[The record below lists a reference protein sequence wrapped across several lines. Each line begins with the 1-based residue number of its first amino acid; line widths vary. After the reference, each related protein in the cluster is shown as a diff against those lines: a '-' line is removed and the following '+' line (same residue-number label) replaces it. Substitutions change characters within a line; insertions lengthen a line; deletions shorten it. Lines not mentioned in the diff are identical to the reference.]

1 MSEGRNLPLDRDAES
16 LALHGDL
23 RRFAAPYLA
32 SNQRRGRLIGG
43 AFTVIAHI
51 IGLTALIWPY
61 TRLSSHVAPTLIL
74 VRLVDAPKPPPP
86 APPEPL
92 KIQLGG
98 PNITVR
104 ALPPVM
110 SAPVETITRAI
121 TSDDSDLLNESQLA
135 GATTVGEGGGTGG
148 TCDMGQMVQQAL
160 RRDPLVR
167 TAVEDGHRIGKTIML
182 WNGDWLRSGDQDGK
196 GLSAVREAITWEVAF
211 APEGCRNMRVH
222 GLVLLS
228 LSDGNTRFAL
238 GSSDWRWSDLLG
250 LRRASS
256 ER

>member
-1 MSEGRNLPLDRDAES
+1 
-16 LALHGDL
+16 
-23 RRFAAPYLA
+23 
-32 SNQRRGRLIGG
+32 LIGG

-61 TRLSSHVAPTLIL
+61 TRLSSHVAPSPTLIL
-74 VRLVDAPKPPPP
+74 VRLVDAPKPTPP

-92 KIQLGG
+92 KIQSGG
-98 PNITVR
+98 PNITVQ

-110 SAPVETITRAI
+110 SAPVETITRAT

-148 TCDMGQMVQQAL
+148 ACDMGQMVQQAL

-167 TAVEDGHRIGKTIML
+167 AAVEGGHRIGKTIML

-228 LSDGNTRFAL
+228 LSDGSTRFAL
-238 GSSDWRWSDLLG
+238 GSSDWRWSDLLD